1 MLDVNM
7 SVVLSSE
14 NRHMCSAPMRWLSGN
29 EEEGE
34 KAMPHDDEGLMEFYL
49 DEMLNDEQSGAMIE
63 LVRPI
68 GGNHA
73 ALFSRLRACYATFLY
88 TAETE
93 QNPTTVL
100 LRQRQV
106 QERKQLVQRR
116 EALERQEALKDQSK
130 NYACIHV
137 YTSDALRTSY
147 RLMS

>member
-1 MLDVNM
+1 MDLFSIFLRYFLYLVSNIF
-7 SVVLSSE
+7 
-14 NRHMCSAPMRWLSGN
+14 SGADEKRGEGGEDE

-130 NYACIHV
+130 N
-137 YTSDALRTSY
+137 
-147 RLMS
+147 